1 MQRYTFFLIYVPF
14 SIIFPIFAWKK
25 TLLRMKDEGR
35 KATGRRV
42 SGNGMKAD
50 SQRPTAVS
58 EADALRRLAALC
70 SRGEHCSGE
79 MLAKMRAWGV
89 EEEAQSRVLK
99 RLVENRF
106 VDDER
111 FARLFVSDKIKF
123 SKWGRRKIEQALWAK
138 HMDENIA
145 RRVLDEVDDADYLAV
160 LRPLIQQ
167 KARSIKAESEYER
180 RGKLTKF
187 ALGRGFTMDIIRQ
200 VVGDCED

>member
-1 MQRYTFFLIYVPF
+1 MNG
-14 SIIFPIFAWKK
+14 
-25 TLLRMKDEGR
+25 DGR
-35 KATGRRV
+35 K
-42 SGNGMKAD
+42 MKAD
-50 SQRPTAVS
+50 GESPKAVS

-79 MLAKMRAWGV
+79 MLAKMRMWSV
-89 EEEAQSRVLK
+89 DDEAQARVMK

-138 HMDENIA
+138 HMDEDIA

-160 LRPLIQQ
+160 LRQLIQQ
-167 KARSIKAESEYER
+167 KARSIKAETDYER

-187 ALGRGFTMDIIRQ
+187 ALSRGFTMDLIRQ
-200 VVGDCED
+200 VIGGEEED

>member
-1 MQRYTFFLIYVPF
+1 M
-14 SIIFPIFAWKK
+14 
-25 TLLRMKDEGR
+25 
-35 KATGRRV
+35 
-42 SGNGMKAD
+42 
-50 SQRPTAVS
+50 
-58 EADALRRLAALC
+58 
-70 SRGEHCSGE
+70 
-79 MLAKMRAWGV
+79 
-89 EEEAQSRVLK
+89 
-99 RLVENRF
+99 ENRF

>member
-1 MQRYTFFLIYVPF
+1 
-14 SIIFPIFAWKK
+14 
-25 TLLRMKDEGR
+25 MKDEGR

-42 SGNGMKAD
+42 SGNGMKAGN
-50 SQRPTAVS
+50 QRPTAVS

-79 MLAKMRAWGV
+79 MLAKMRTWGV
-89 EEEAQSRVLK
+89 EEEAQARVLK

-138 HMDENIA
+138 HMDEDIA
-145 RRVLDEVDDADYLAV
+145 RRVLDEVDAADYLAV

-180 RGKLTKF
+180 RGKLMKF

>member
-1 MQRYTFFLIYVPF
+1 
-14 SIIFPIFAWKK
+14 
-25 TLLRMKDEGR
+25 
-35 KATGRRV
+35 
-42 SGNGMKAD
+42 MKAD
-50 SQRPTAVS
+50 TQPPAID
-58 EADALRRLAALC
+58 EAEALRRLAALC

-79 MLAKMRAWGV
+79 MLSKMRVWGIDD
-89 EEEAQSRVLK
+89 EAQERVLK

-111 FARLFVSDKIKF
+111 FARLFVRDKIKF

-138 HMDENIA
+138 HMDEDIA

-167 KARSIKAESEYER
+167 KARSIKAESDYER

-187 ALGRGFTMDIIRQ
+187 ALGRGFTMDLIQQ
-200 VVGDCED
+200 VVGEAED